1 MFPSIET
8 YRLEYRNVD
17 ALKKKEYRNVE
28 GRLLPSIKIFR
39 A

>member
-17 ALKKKEYRNVE
+17 ALKKEYRNVE